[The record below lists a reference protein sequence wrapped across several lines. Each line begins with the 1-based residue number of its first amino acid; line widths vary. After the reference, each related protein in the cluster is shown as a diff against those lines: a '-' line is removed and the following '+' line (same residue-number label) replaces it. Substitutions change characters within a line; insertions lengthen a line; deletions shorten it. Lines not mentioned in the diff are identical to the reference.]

1 MKFPF
6 ISPSYLSCC
15 NLKVRYNLNRTWS
28 TLVGGVCFE
37 TTSNVKGIAIMDFT
51 KLVREHKDLITK
63 LRRDLH
69 LIPEPAYT
77 EKKTSA
83 YVADYLG
90 RQGLEVQTGI
100 AQTGVVG
107 LMKLTRPGKTLM
119 IRSDMDALPVTEA
132 TGLPFASTHEGA
144 MHACGHDGHMS
155 MVLGAA
161 TILNKVKD
169 KLNGNIKF
177 LFQPA
182 EEGPGG
188 AKPMIEAGVMENPHV
203 DFSVGCHV
211 WPAIPEGSIGVKA
224 GYLMAA
230 MDRFDIR
237 IIGKG
242 GHGAMPH
249 LCVDA
254 LEVGTQVVNALQ
266 RIASRQMNPLSPT
279 VVTVGSFQAGST
291 FNVIPGEAEMCGTI
305 RTFDRDIWKSWPER
319 VEKIVRGVCGSM
331 GADYELKYT
340 QGYPPLLNDESMA
353 EVVRKCAADVV
364 GEERVI
370 EPEQTMGGE
379 DMAFY
384 LEKSKG
390 CFFFLGVGRE
400 GCAPLH
406 NPKFDLNEDVLL
418 AGVETYCRVAFEL
431 LG

>member
-1 MKFPF
+1 
-6 ISPSYLSCC
+6 
-15 NLKVRYNLNRTWS
+15 
-28 TLVGGVCFE
+28 
-37 TTSNVKGIAIMDFT
+37 
-51 KLVREHKDLITK
+51 
-63 LRRDLH
+63 
-69 LIPEPAYT
+69 
-77 EKKTSA
+77 
-83 YVADYLG
+83 
-90 RQGLEVQTGI
+90 
-100 AQTGVVG
+100 
-107 LMKLTRPGKTLM
+107 LMKLTGPGKTLM

-144 MHACGHDGHMS
+144 MHACGHDGHMA
-155 MVLGAA
+155 MVLGTA

-169 KLNGNIKF
+169 TLHGNIKF

-203 DFSVGCHV
+203 DFSIGCHV
-211 WPAIPEGSIGVKA
+211 WPAIPEKTIGVKA
-224 GYLMAA
+224 GRLMAA
-230 MDRFDIR
+230 MDRFDIK

-279 VVTVGSFQAGST
+279 VVTVGSFQAGTT
-291 FNVIPGEAEMCGTI
+291 FNVIPGEAAMCGTT
-305 RTFDRDIWKSWPER
+305 RTFDRAIWNSWPER
-319 VEKIVRGVCGSM
+319 VEKIVRGVCESM
-331 GADYELKYT
+331 GAEYELKYA

-353 EVVRKCAADVV
+353 EVVRKCARDVV
-364 GEERVI
+364 GEEGVI

-406 NPKFDLNEDVLL
+406 NPKFDFNEDVLL
-418 AGVETYCRVAFEL
+418 TGVETYCRVAFEL
-431 LG
+431 LE